1 MVACSLN
8 PRTQEEKKKQISGTR
23 WPGSAVNM
31 ANSKLMREPVSKRQ
45 NGERL
50 RNNIQGCLLVN
61 THTQVPT
68 HRHTHRLTSP
78 SIEFRLVIWLVL
90 FNTAI
95 EPSLREGLVLDGVS
109 TQMLILLLA
118 LGVPQVR
125 QCRQDTVRRLHNQCC
140 AVVSCLPNQEPDN
153 CSI

>member
-1 MVACSLN
+1 MLPGPASLACRAKFQAS
-8 PRTQEEKKKQISGTR
+8 EKQCLKEK
-23 WPGSAVNM
+23 VNQ
-31 ANSKLMREPVSKRQ
+31 RI
-45 NGERL
+45 
-50 RNNIQGCLLVN
+50 NIQGCLLVN